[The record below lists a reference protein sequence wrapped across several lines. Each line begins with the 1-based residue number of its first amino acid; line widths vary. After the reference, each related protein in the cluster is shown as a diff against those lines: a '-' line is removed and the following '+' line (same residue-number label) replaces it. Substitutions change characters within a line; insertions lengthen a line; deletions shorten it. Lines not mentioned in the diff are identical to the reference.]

1 MLFKVLKRALALL
14 GLATA
19 AYAAPQP
26 AVVQQTAARPALWEV
41 TDQDTTIYLFG
52 TIHLLPDNYTWRTP
66 AIDKAIASS
75 NTLYVETIVDPK
87 NPKPLVA
94 AMQALAYSNGLPPL
108 ADRIDPAKRPLLEAA
123 IAKSGIPRAYFDRME
138 TWAAAFTLLGVQ
150 YREIGLGGENG
161 PEQTL
166 RDAFGAAGKPVG
178 QLETNAEQLGFFDV
192 LPETAQRSLL
202 EGAIENPKTASAE
215 FSEMLRGWVNG
226 DVEAIAR
233 TFNHDLADTPA
244 LRQVLLDRR
253 NANWSHWI
261 EQRMAKPGVV
271 FLAVGAG
278 HLAGS
283 DSVQSILER
292 EGYRVRRIQ

>member
-26 AVVQQTAARPALWEV
+26 AVVQQTAAHPALWEV

-75 NTLYVETIVDPK
+75 NTLYVETIVDPN

-94 AMQALAYSNGLPPL
+94 AMQSLAYSKGLPPL

-123 IAKSGIPRAYFDRME
+123 IAKSGIPRSYFDKME

-192 LPETAQRSLL
+192 LPEAAQRSLL
-202 EGAIENPKTASAE
+202 EGAIENPKTATAD
-215 FSEMLRGWVNG
+215 FSQMLGGWAKG
-226 DVEAIAR
+226 DVEAIAK

-244 LRQVLLDRR
+244 LREVLLDRR
-253 NANWSHWI
+253 NANWSRWI

-283 DSVQSILER
+283 DSVQSLLQR
-292 EGYRVRRIQ
+292 DGYRVRRIQ